1 MSETVTNLIN
11 AIASGDALE
20 TENAFNAAM
29 AEKISAKLDD
39 MKVEVAKG
47 MFAGSSTDEIAPS
60 DSADATVETSTEETT
75 EE

>member
-1 MSETVTNLIN
+1 MKMTESVKNLIN
-11 AIASGDALE
+11 AISTGNAVD

-39 MKVEVAKG
+39 MKVQVAQG
-47 MFAGSSTDEIAPS
+47 MFTQQ
-60 DSADATVETSTEETT
+60 ADVEETT

>member
-39 MKVEVAKG
+39 MRVEVAKG